1 MKWSISLSLLAC
13 SALIVAQSTAS
24 NLEVKITGDEF
35 NSMVNHDDE
44 LIKVQRIEDAGT
56 VTDDAFTRSSRPC
69 PPFCVNP
76 LNIEDGVAT
85 VAELDVV
92 KFMEIVMKEGNGVM
106 IDARTPNWYQ
116 KGTIPGSIN
125 IPYSVFE
132 KPADD
137 PELAEALE
145 RLGAKQRD
153 DVSTLRRSLEKVGL
167 FNGEDK
173 TDLWDF
179 SDVSYVLL
187 WCNGPWCGQ
196 SPRAI
201 RALVSLGFPEDKLYY
216 YRGGMQMW
224 QSLGLSVVHPEKLS
238 THASN

>member
-13 SALIVAQSTAS
+13 SALIAMQSTGS
-24 NLEVKITGDEF
+24 SLELKITGDEST
-35 NSMVNHDDE
+35 SMVSQGED
-44 LIKVQRIEDAGT
+44 LIMVERIQDAYNTPEDAFART
-56 VTDDAFTRSSRPC
+56 SRPC

-85 VAELDVV
+85 VAELDVI
-92 KFMEIVMKEGNGVM
+92 KFIEIVMKKGNGVM

-116 KGTIPGSIN
+116 EGTIPGAIN
-125 IPYSVFE
+125 IPYTMFE
-132 KPADD
+132 KSADD
-137 PELAEALE
+137 PELAEVLE
-145 RLGAKQRD
+145 RLGAKKRD
-153 DVSTLRRSLEKVGL
+153 DVSIFRRSLEKVGL
-167 FNGEDK
+167 FNGEDM

-201 RALVSLGFPEDKLYY
+201 RGLVSLGFPEDKLYY

-224 QSLGLSVVHPEKLS
+224 QSLGLSVVHPDNVS
-238 THASN
+238 THASK

>member
-1 MKWSISLSLLAC
+1 MKGSISFSLLAC
-13 SALIVAQSTAS
+13 SALIAMQSTAS
-24 NLEVKITGDEF
+24 NLEVKITGDEVS
-35 NSMVNHDDE
+35 SMVNHGEE
-44 LIKVQRIEDAGT
+44 LIKVQRMQNTDNTPEDAIART
-56 VTDDAFTRSSRPC
+56 SRPC

-85 VAELDVV
+85 VAELDVI
-92 KFMEIVMKEGNGVM
+92 KFMEIAIKDGNGVM

-125 IPYSVFE
+125 IPYTVFE

-137 PELAEALE
+137 PELAEALQ
-145 RLGAKQRD
+145 RLGAKKRD
-153 DVSTLRRSLEKVGL
+153 DVSMLRRSLEKVGL
-167 FNGEDK
+167 FNGQDK

-224 QSLGLSVVHPEKLS
+224 QSLGLSVVHPES
-238 THASN
+238 ISARASK